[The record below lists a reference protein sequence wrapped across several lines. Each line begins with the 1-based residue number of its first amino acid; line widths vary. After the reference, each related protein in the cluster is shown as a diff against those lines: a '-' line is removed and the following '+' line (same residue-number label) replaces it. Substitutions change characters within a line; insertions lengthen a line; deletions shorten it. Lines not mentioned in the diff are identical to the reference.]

1 MKRPHS
7 PDPAESYSYEDSEES
22 SPECDVEIGDP
33 NHGVVGREIE
43 VPQPEVGRKVPSPV
57 RPDGRGPE
65 IEPTR
70 EENNQ
75 NRGGRVPVV
84 PARVQ
89 EALDKAKDF
98 GEFRDLRTFVF
109 VHYFS
114 GPEDKLAEAIVRT
127 AEKAGLKVEVVS
139 LDIKIDKNADLS
151 KLEVY
156 ELWEARVEQGELD
169 GSHAGFPCGSFSRVR
184 WVPGE
189 GLPPPVRSLE
199 EIYGLS
205 SNDESQQR
213 EADRG
218 TLLASRSAWLMQKQ
232 VKSQRDRGVPEVAT
246 LENPPGSKDQHEG
259 PAWRLPELMEV
270 LKQTGSGLVDFNTC
284 SYMSKEKHR
293 YYKPARWA
301 GRLEDLTSLSRVCRC
316 PPWVVHVQV
325 RGKETTV
332 KSGVYPTEL
341 VDAVA
346 AKIVS
351 SWKRTLNLEF
361 WREELKRKGE
371 KLSELQQKWLVNEE
385 ARVKKLT
392 ARMPEQPLD
401 LEKEIR
407 TPTVILR
414 ENPNMDHV
422 PHSTVTMNK
431 RARRELE
438 NKFYLGGMRNP
449 AEAVKRL
456 WKLRDTGRMMRE
468 EWADFV
474 KERPEALRLGSRY
487 GSSEAKYDETIAMEW
502 ELRLRTLLGAKVKDC
517 QGGRS

>member
-1 MKRPHS
+1 MKRPLS

-65 IEPTR
+65 IEPTK

-127 AEKAGLKVEVVS
+127 AEKAGLKVEVIS

-259 PAWRLPELMEV
+259 PAWKLPELMGPHNQGNVNMGGNGSQGDQRRGTYACIGTRAGFQSRPLGSSGSLASRQHVEV
-270 LKQTGSGLVDFNTC
+270 QASGQALLLPQRQCGGVGNGHTDTELHCSRACNQTRAVPDPKSHG
-284 SYMSKEKHR
+284 
-293 YYKPARWA
+293 PARSRSLQS
-301 GRLEDLTSLSRVCRC
+301 GSRLDPDLINVGPKSLSC
-316 PPWVVHVQV
+316 
-325 RGKETTV
+325 
-332 KSGVYPTEL
+332 Y
-341 VDAVA
+341 
-346 AKIVS
+346 
-351 SWKRTLNLEF
+351 
-361 WREELKRKGE
+361 
-371 KLSELQQKWLVNEE
+371 
-385 ARVKKLT
+385 
-392 ARMPEQPLD
+392 
-401 LEKEIR
+401 
-407 TPTVILR
+407 
-414 ENPNMDHV
+414 
-422 PHSTVTMNK
+422 
-431 RARRELE
+431 
-438 NKFYLGGMRNP
+438 
-449 AEAVKRL
+449 
-456 WKLRDTGRMMRE
+456 
-468 EWADFV
+468 
-474 KERPEALRLGSRY
+474 ER
-487 GSSEAKYDETIAMEW
+487 
-502 ELRLRTLLGAKVKDC
+502 
-517 QGGRS
+517 